1 MKEGNVWPKKEKERR
16 EWNGSSGEEIRDAQ
30 NQNLRMNYGKR
41 KPTLDI
47 KIKLY
52 VNFDNCM

>member
-1 MKEGNVWPKKEKERR
+1 MFGQKKKKKEG
-16 EWNGSSGEEIRDAQ
+16 NGSSGEEIRDAQ

-52 VNFDNCM
+52 VNLDNCM